1 MVCKIAVKDREL
13 PSWLSTTNVDK
24 CLSASSAVFCERLG
38 FGARSAVNQPRGVP
52 GRKARADATRRC
64 QAARFLSRQER
75 SKAG

>member
-24 CLSASSAVFCERLG
+24 CFSASSGVFCERLG
-38 FGARSAVNQPRGVP
+38 FNARSAVNQPRYVP
-52 GRKARADATRRC
+52 GRKARTDATRRC
-64 QAARFLSRQER
+64 QAARFLSRQEQ